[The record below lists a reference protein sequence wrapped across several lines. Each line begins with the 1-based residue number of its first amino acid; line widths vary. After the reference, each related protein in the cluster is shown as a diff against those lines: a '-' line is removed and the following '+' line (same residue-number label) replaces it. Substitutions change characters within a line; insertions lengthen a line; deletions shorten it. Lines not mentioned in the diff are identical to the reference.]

1 MKTKLKSTA
10 AAVAALFMASGWARA
25 DCYGDIKKAGVLKAG
40 NGIMGTK
47 PTVWQNE
54 DGTYSGFE
62 WELFKEITKR
72 LGIPKQEYIVTEWT
86 SLIPG
91 LKVGRW
97 DVILSGMAATQE
109 RVQGAGITF
118 SKPYF
123 LLYDYAI
130 VPQKSA
136 IKAIA
141 DLKGKTL
148 GSTLGTMDS
157 VNAHLLVDEGKAAKI
172 LDYNDFGT
180 PFAALRNGQV
190 DAVVLDQ
197 GTLYGQQEQ
206 LHDLRVVGEPIYYHP
221 KADWVEAEKKATY
234 VLGGTSIGV
243 RKDCPALLDAI
254 NGALDAMDADGTR
267 KAILTK
273 YGIWADYQAKLMK

>member
-1 MKTKLKSTA
+1 MKTVKSLLA
-10 AAVAALFMASGWARA
+10 SAALAVLLAATGARA
-25 DCYGDIKKAGVLKAG
+25 ECLDDVKKAGVIKAG
-40 NGIMGTK
+40 NGLMGTK
-47 PTVWQNE
+47 PDVWQNP
-54 DGTYSGFE
+54 DGSYTGFE
-62 WELFKEITKR
+62 WDLFQEIGKR
-72 LGIPKQEYIVTEWT
+72 IGVPKVDYEVTEWT

-123 LLYDYAI
+123 LLYDLAI
-130 VPQKSA
+130 VPEKSA
-136 IKAIA
+136 IRDSAA
-141 DLKGKTL
+141 LKDKVL

-157 VNAHLLVDEGKAAKI
+157 LNAHMLVDEGKAAKV
-172 LDYNDFGT
+172 LDFNDFGA

-190 DAVVLDQ
+190 DAVILDQ
-197 GTLYGQQEQ
+197 GTLYGQQDQ
-206 LHDLRVVGEPIYYHP
+206 MHDLRAIGEPLYYHSKP
-221 KADWVEAEKKATY
+221 DWAEAESKAPY
-234 VLGGTSIGV
+234 VLGGTSVGV

-273 YGIWADYQAKLMK
+273 YGVWADYQAKLMK